1 MKNKS
6 EFLSFALDLAKKAGE
21 IQLSFFG
28 NISSLKK
35 KSTSIDLL
43 TNADIESEKF
53 IISEIKKNYP
63 THSILSEESHEINN
77 NSEYTWIIDPLDG
90 TTNFAHNLPIFAVS
104 IALKK
109 NNHVLCGVVFNPAA
123 DKCFY
128 AEKDKGAFL
137 NNKKIS
143 PTSTSKLGDCL
154 LATGFPYL
162 HDDRYNLSFD
172 LFKEF
177 YDRTRGLRRLGAA
190 ALDLCFVAM
199 GRFDGFY
206 EFNLHPWDI
215 AAGALIAHEAGAL
228 VTDWNG
234 KKMPHDGSRILCA
247 NKSIHGE
254 MIDVLNQKKYSIF
267 Y

>member
-21 IQLSFFG
+21 IHLSFFG

-63 THSILSEESHEINN
+63 THSILSEESHKINN
-77 NSEYTWIIDPLDG
+77 DSEYTWIIDPLDG

-109 NNHVLCGVVFNPAA
+109 NNDILCGVVFNPAA

-234 KKMPHDGSRILCA
+234 EKMPHDGSRVLCA